1 MGLSEN
7 EVTAASKNDGPP
19 GSRPSDGGHPSVRGK
34 FIFVGDEKFYIKGV
48 TYGAFAPREDGSE
61 FHDLATIEQDFV
73 AMAAHGINTVRISHT
88 VPPVSLL
95 NAAHR
100 QGLRVIVGLSAEQ
113 YVGYIA
119 GREKKTSQIQLLV
132 RKSVRACAGHP
143 ALLCYV
149 LGNEIPAQFV
159 RYIGRSRV
167 ERYLWQ
173 LYHAVKL
180 ENPEAIVTYANYPT
194 TEYLQLPWLDLVCFN
209 VYLETERELG
219 SYIAHLQNIAGDR
232 PLLMGELGLDS
243 FRNGEEEQARSLR
256 WQIRTAF
263 TGGCAGAVVFAWTDE
278 WFRSGSD
285 TATWHFGLTDWDRKP
300 KPALAAVREAFAQP
314 LFSTLPE
321 AKWPRISVIVCTHNG
336 SGTILDCLR
345 GAQRLDYPAIEVII
359 VDDGSTDDT
368 ANIARQFPF
377 AVISISHLGLSTAR
391 NVGLENATGE
401 IVAYIDDDAWPDP
414 HWLIYLALTFR
425 DETCAGAGGPNIRPL
440 GESTVSDCAADSP
453 GGPIHV
459 MLTDV
464 EAEHL
469 PGCNMAFRREALAAV
484 GGFDPVFRTAGD
496 DVDLCWRMQSAG
508 LKLVFSPAAVVW
520 HRAPQSVA
528 AYWNQQ
534 FGYGK
539 AEAILEKKWPDKYN
553 FAGHPIWTGRVYG
566 RGAIPWLPF
575 GMKIYSGIRGRA
587 PFQFIYPS
595 DVGRF
600 GSLFAMPEW
609 HLLVAGLAMLSVVGI
624 FWQPLRIAAPL
635 LILAVSLSLAHAGLN
650 AQAAF
655 TGRKSGI
662 FSNLPRWMLTA
673 LLHLLQPIARL
684 SGRMTAGLD
693 PWRRRQTRASRLPFP
708 GNYSALCAD
717 WHEAQD
723 ALQAFEDGL
732 KAEISSVVVGDSFA
746 PWDLEV
752 RGGIFGGKQ
761 IIMAIEDIGLDR
773 QLIRVRWWPVFPL
786 QVILFVSLFAALA
799 LGAAIDHAPIA
810 SALLACLTLGVL
822 LRAGWEAG
830 AIGAL
835 IEELLKRTI
844 YRERSDPGR

>member
-7 EVTAASKNDGPP
+7 QVTAASKDGGPP
-19 GSRPSDGGHPSVRGK
+19 GSKPSASGRPSVRGK

-48 TYGAFAPREDGSE
+48 TYGAFAPQEDGSE
-61 FHDLATIEQDFV
+61 FHDLATIEQDFA
-73 AMAAHGINTVRISHT
+73 AMAAHGINTVRIPHT

-95 NAAHR
+95 DAAHR

-119 GREKKTSQIQLLV
+119 DGEKDASQIQLLV

-149 LGNEIPAQFV
+149 LGNENPARIV
-159 RYIGRSRV
+159 RYIGRWRV

-173 LYHAVKL
+173 LYHVVKL

-194 TEYLQLPWLDLVCFN
+194 TEYLELPWLDLVCFN
-209 VYLETERELG
+209 VYLETERALA

-285 TATWHFGLTDWDRKP
+285 TATWRFGLTGWDRKP
-300 KPALAAVREAFAQP
+300 KAALAAVGEAFADH
-314 LFSTLPE
+314 LFSTLDE

-345 GAQRLDYPAIEVII
+345 GLQRLDYPAIEVII
-359 VDDGSTDDT
+359 VNDGSTDDT
-368 ANIARQFPF
+368 VDIARQFPF
-377 AVISISHLGLSTAR
+377 DVISISHLGLSTAR
-391 NVGLENATGE
+391 NVGLQNATGE
-401 IVAYIDDDAWPDP
+401 IIAYIDDDAWPDP
-414 HWLIYLALTFR
+414 DWLTYLALTFR
-425 DETCAGAGGPNIRPL
+425 DEACSGAGGPNIRPP

-469 PGCNMAFRREALAAV
+469 PGCNMAFRRDALAAV
-484 GGFDPVFRTAGD
+484 GGFDPAFRTAGD

-539 AEAILEKKWPDKYN
+539 AETILERKWPDKYN

-575 GMKIYSGIRGRA
+575 GMKIYSGIHGRA
-587 PFQFIYPS
+587 PFQFIYAS
-595 DVGRF
+595 NVGRF
-600 GSLFAMPEW
+600 GSLLAMPEW
-609 HLLVAGLAMLSVVGI
+609 HLLVVALAMLSIVGI
-624 FWQPLRIAAPL
+624 VWEPLRIAVPL
-635 LILAVSLSLAHAGLN
+635 LILAVSVSLARAGLN

-655 TGRKSGI
+655 TGSKSGI
-662 FSNLPRWMLTA
+662 FSNLPRWA
-673 LLHLLQPIARL
+673 LAAFLHLFQPIARL
-684 SGRMTAGLD
+684 SGRITAGLH
-693 PWRRRQTRASRLPFP
+693 PWRRRQTRGPKLPFP

-717 WHEAQD
+717 WREA
-723 ALQAFEDGL
+723 
-732 KAEISSVVVGDSFA
+732 
-746 PWDLEV
+746 
-752 RGGIFGGKQ
+752 
-761 IIMAIEDIGLDR
+761 
-773 QLIRVRWWPVFPL
+773 
-786 QVILFVSLFAALA
+786 
-799 LGAAIDHAPIA
+799 
-810 SALLACLTLGVL
+810 
-822 LRAGWEAG
+822 
-830 AIGAL
+830 
-835 IEELLKRTI
+835 
-844 YRERSDPGR
+844 

>member
-1 MGLSEN
+1 MGLIEN
-7 EVTAASKNDGPP
+7 EVTAAAKNGGPP
-19 GSRPSDGGHPSVRGK
+19 GGKPSAGGRPSVRGK

-61 FHDLATIEQDFV
+61 FHDLATIEQDFA
-73 AMAAHGINTVRISHT
+73 AMAAQGINTVRISHT

-95 NAAHR
+95 DAAHR

-119 GREKKTSQIQLLV
+119 SREKETSQIQLLV

-173 LYHAVKL
+173 LYRAVKL

-209 VYLETERELG
+209 VYLETERALA
-219 SYIAHLQNIAGDR
+219 SYIARLQNIAGDR

-278 WFRSGSD
+278 WFRAGSD
-285 TATWHFGLTDWDRKP
+285 TATWRFGLTDWDRKP
-300 KPALAAVREAFAQP
+300 KAALAAVREAFAEQ
-314 LFSTLPE
+314 LSSMLDK
-321 AKWPRISVIVCTHNG
+321 ARWPRISVVVCTYNG

-345 GAQRLDYPAIEVII
+345 GIQRLDYPAIEVII

-368 ANIARQFPF
+368 ARFARQFPF
-377 AVISISHLGLSTAR
+377 KVISISHLGLSTAR
-391 NVGLENATGE
+391 NVGLQNASGE

-414 HWLIYLALTFR
+414 NWLTYLALTFR
-425 DETCAGAGGPNIRPL
+425 DETCAGAGGPNNRPP
-440 GESTVSDCAADSP
+440 GESMVSDCAADSP

-469 PGCNMAFRREALAAV
+469 PGCNMAFRREALVAV
-484 GGFDPVFRTAGD
+484 GGFNPVFHTAGD

-520 HRAPQSVA
+520 HRAPQSVV

-539 AEAILEKKWPDKYN
+539 AEAILERKWPDKYN

-587 PFQFIYPS
+587 PFQFIYAS
-595 DVGRF
+595 DMGRF

-609 HLLVAGLAMLSVVGI
+609 HLLVAGLAMLSIVGI
-624 FWQPLRIAAPL
+624 VWQPLRIAAPL
-635 LILAVSLSLAHAGLN
+635 LILAVNLSLANAGLN
-650 AQAAF
+650 ARAAF
-655 TGRKSGI
+655 TGSKSGI
-662 FSNLPRWMLTA
+662 FSSLPRWMLTA

-684 SGRMTAGLD
+684 SGRITASLH
-693 PWRRRQTRASRLPFP
+693 PWRRSQTRGSKLPFP
-708 GNYSALCAD
+708 GSYSALCAD
-717 WHEAQD
+717 WHEAEN
-723 ALQAFEDGL
+723 ALQKFEEAL
-732 KAEISSVVVGDSFA
+732 KAEISSVIGGDSFA

-773 QLIRVRWWPVFPL
+773 QLIRVRWWPVFPV
-786 QVILFVSLFAALA
+786 QVILLVSLFAALA
-799 LGAAIDHAPIA
+799 LAAAIDHAAIA
-810 SALLACLTLGVL
+810 SALLTCLTLGVL

-830 AIGAL
+830 TVGVL
-835 IEELLKRTI
+835 IEELLRRT
-844 YRERSDPGR
+844 ERDPRP

>member
-1 MGLSEN
+1 MGLSKN
-7 EVTAASKNDGPP
+7 EVIAALKIGGPP
-19 GSRPSDGGHPSVRGK
+19 GSKPSAGGRPSVRGK
-34 FIFVGDEKFYIKGV
+34 FLFVGNEKFYIKGV
-48 TYGAFAPREDGSE
+48 AYGAFAPREDGSE
-61 FHDLATIEQDFV
+61 FHDLAKIERDFV
-73 AMAAHGINTVRISHT
+73 AMAAHGINTVRIPHT

-95 NAAHR
+95 DAAHR

-113 YVGYIA
+113 SVGYLA
-119 GREKKTSQIQLLV
+119 GREKKASQIQLLV
-132 RKSVRACAGHP
+132 RKNVRACAGHP

-173 LYHAVKL
+173 LYRAVKL
-180 ENPEAIVTYANYPT
+180 EDPEAIVTYANYPT

-209 VYLETERELG
+209 VYLETERALA

-243 FRNGEEEQARSLR
+243 LRNGEEEQARSLR
-256 WQIRTAF
+256 WQIGTAF
-263 TGGCAGAVVFAWTDE
+263 TGGCAGAIVFTWTDE

-285 TATWHFGLTDWDRKP
+285 TATWRFGLTDWDRKP
-300 KPALAAVREAFAQP
+300 KAALASVREAFAQQ
-314 LFSTLPE
+314 LFSTQQQ

-336 SGTILDCLR
+336 SETILDCL
-345 GAQRLDYPAIEVII
+345 GGLQRLDYPAIEVII

-368 ANIARQFPF
+368 ANIAREFPF
-377 AVISISHLGLSTAR
+377 DVVSISHLGLSTAR
-391 NVGLENATGE
+391 NVGLQNATGE

-414 HWLIYLALTFR
+414 HWLTYLALTFR
-425 DETCAGAGGPNIRPL
+425 DEACAGAGGPNIRPP
-440 GESTVSDCAADSP
+440 GESVVSDCAADSP

-459 MLTDV
+459 MLSDV

-469 PGCNMAFRREALAAV
+469 PGCNMAFRKEALAAV

-539 AEAILEKKWPDKYN
+539 AEAVLERKWPDKYN
-553 FAGHPIWTGRVYG
+553 FAGHPTWTGRVYG
-566 RGAIPWLPF
+566 RGSIPWLPF
-575 GMKIYSGIRGRA
+575 GTKIYSGIRGRA
-587 PFQFIYPS
+587 PFQFIYLS

-609 HLLVAGLAMLSVVGI
+609 HLLVAGLVMLSIVGI
-624 FWQPLRIAAPL
+624 VWQPLRIVAPL
-635 LILAVSLSLAHAGLN
+635 LVLTVCLSLAHASLN

-655 TGRKSGI
+655 TGGNSGI
-662 FSNLPRWMLTA
+662 FSNIPRWMLTTF
-673 LLHLLQPIARL
+673 LHLLQPIARL
-684 SGRMTAGLD
+684 SGRIAAGLH
-693 PWRRRQTRASRLPFP
+693 PWRRRQRRGSKLPFP
-708 GNYSALCAD
+708 GNYSELCAD
-717 WHEAQD
+717 WHEAQNLLQQFED
-723 ALQAFEDGL
+723 ALKTEVSF
-732 KAEISSVVVGDSFA
+732 VVVCDSFA
-746 PWDLEV
+746 SWDLEV
-752 RGGIFGGKQ
+752 RGGMFGGKQ
-761 IIMAIEDIGLDR
+761 IVMAIEDIGLDR

-799 LGAAIDHAPIA
+799 LGAAIDHAAVA
-810 SALLACLTLGVL
+810 SALLGSLALGVL

-830 AIGAL
+830 TIGAL
-835 IEELLKRTI
+835 IEDLLTR
-844 YRERSDPGR
+844 RVRDPSP

>member
-1 MGLSEN
+1 MGLSKN
-7 EVTAASKNDGPP
+7 EVIAALKIGGPP
-19 GSRPSDGGHPSVRGK
+19 GSKPSAGGRPSVRGK
-34 FIFVGDEKFYIKGV
+34 FLFVGNEKFYIKGV

-61 FHDLATIEQDFV
+61 FHDLAKIERDFV
-73 AMAAHGINTVRISHT
+73 AMAAHGINTVRIPHT

-95 NAAHR
+95 DAAHR

-113 YVGYIA
+113 SVGYLA
-119 GREKKTSQIQLLV
+119 GREKKASQIQLLV
-132 RKSVRACAGHP
+132 RKNVRACAGHP

-173 LYHAVKL
+173 LYRAVKL
-180 ENPEAIVTYANYPT
+180 EDPEAIVTYANYPT

-209 VYLETERELG
+209 VYLETERALA

-243 FRNGEEEQARSLR
+243 LRNGEEEQARSLR
-256 WQIRTAF
+256 WQIGTAF
-263 TGGCAGAVVFAWTDE
+263 TGGCAGAIVFTWTDE

-285 TATWHFGLTDWDRKP
+285 TATWRFGLTDWDRKP
-300 KPALAAVREAFAQP
+300 KAALASVREAFAQQ
-314 LFSTLPE
+314 LFSTQQE

-345 GAQRLDYPAIEVII
+345 GLQRLDYPAIEVII

-368 ANIARQFPF
+368 ANIAREFPF
-377 AVISISHLGLSTAR
+377 DVISISHLGLSTAR
-391 NVGLENATGE
+391 NVGLQNATGE

-414 HWLIYLALTFR
+414 HWLTYLALTFR
-425 DETCAGAGGPNIRPL
+425 DEACAGAGGPNIRPP
-440 GESTVSDCAADSP
+440 GESVVSDCAADSP

-459 MLTDV
+459 MLSDV

-469 PGCNMAFRREALAAV
+469 PGCNMAFRKEALAAV

-496 DVDLCWRMQSAG
+496 DVDLCWSMQSAG
-508 LKLVFSPAAVVW
+508 LKLLFSPAAVVW

-539 AEAILEKKWPDKYN
+539 AEAVLERKWPDKYN
-553 FAGHPIWTGRVYG
+553 FAGHPTWTGRVYG
-566 RGAIPWLPF
+566 RGTIPWLPF

-587 PFQFIYPS
+587 PFQFIYLS

-609 HLLVAGLAMLSVVGI
+609 HLLVAGLVMLSIVGI
-624 FWQPLRIAAPL
+624 VWQPLRIVAPL
-635 LILAVSLSLAHAGLN
+635 LVLTVCLSLAHASLN

-655 TGRKSGI
+655 TGGNSGI
-662 FSNLPRWMLTA
+662 FSNIPRWMLTTF
-673 LLHLLQPIARL
+673 LHLLQPIARL
-684 SGRMTAGLD
+684 SGRIAAGLH
-693 PWRRRQTRASRLPFP
+693 PWRRRQRRGSKLPFP
-708 GNYSALCAD
+708 GNYSELCAD
-717 WHEAQD
+717 WHEAQNLLQQFED
-723 ALQAFEDGL
+723 ALKTEVSF
-732 KAEISSVVVGDSFA
+732 VVVGDSFA
-746 PWDLEV
+746 SWDLEV
-752 RGGIFGGKQ
+752 RGGMFGGKQ
-761 IIMAIEDIGLDR
+761 IVMAIEDIGLDR

-799 LGAAIDHAPIA
+799 LGAAIDHAAVA
-810 SALLACLTLGVL
+810 SALLGSLALGVL

-830 AIGAL
+830 TIGDL
-835 IEELLKRTI
+835 IEDLLTR
-844 YRERSDPGR
+844 RVRDPSP

>member
-1 MGLSEN
+1 MGLSKN
-7 EVTAASKNDGPP
+7 EVIAALKIGGPP
-19 GSRPSDGGHPSVRGK
+19 GSKPSAGGRPSVRGK
-34 FIFVGDEKFYIKGV
+34 FLFVGNEKFYIKGV

-61 FHDLATIEQDFV
+61 FHDLAKIERDFV
-73 AMAAHGINTVRISHT
+73 AMAAHGINTVRIPHT

-95 NAAHR
+95 DAAHR

-113 YVGYIA
+113 YVGYLA
-119 GREKKTSQIQLLV
+119 GREKKASQIQLLV
-132 RKSVRACAGHP
+132 RKNVRACAGHP

-173 LYHAVKL
+173 LYRAVKL
-180 ENPEAIVTYANYPT
+180 EDPEAIVTYANYPT

-209 VYLETERELG
+209 VYLETERALA

-243 FRNGEEEQARSLR
+243 LRNGEEEQARSLR
-256 WQIRTAF
+256 WQIGTAF
-263 TGGCAGAVVFAWTDE
+263 TGGCAGAIVFTWTDE

-285 TATWHFGLTDWDRKP
+285 TATWRFGLTDWDRKP
-300 KPALAAVREAFAQP
+300 KAALASVREAFAQQ
-314 LFSTLPE
+314 LFSTQQE

-336 SGTILDCLR
+336 GL
-345 GAQRLDYPAIEVII
+345 QRLDYPAIEVII

-368 ANIARQFPF
+368 ANIAREFPF
-377 AVISISHLGLSTAR
+377 DVISISHLGLSTAR
-391 NVGLENATGE
+391 NVGLQNATGE

-414 HWLIYLALTFR
+414 HWLTYLALTFR
-425 DETCAGAGGPNIRPL
+425 DEACAGAGGPNIRPP
-440 GESTVSDCAADSP
+440 GESVVSDCAADSP

-459 MLTDV
+459 MLSDV

-469 PGCNMAFRREALAAV
+469 PGCNMAFRKEALAAV

-496 DVDLCWRMQSAG
+496 DVDLCWSMQSAG
-508 LKLVFSPAAVVW
+508 LKLLFSPAAVVW

-539 AEAILEKKWPDKYN
+539 AEAVLERKWPDKYN
-553 FAGHPIWTGRVYG
+553 FAGHPTWTGRVYG
-566 RGAIPWLPF
+566 RGSIPWLPF

-587 PFQFIYPS
+587 PFQFIYLS

-609 HLLVAGLAMLSVVGI
+609 HLLVAGLVMLSIVGI
-624 FWQPLRIAAPL
+624 VWQPLRIVAPL
-635 LILAVSLSLAHAGLN
+635 LVLTVCLSLAHASLN

-655 TGRKSGI
+655 TGSNSGI
-662 FSNLPRWMLTA
+662 FSNIPRWMLTT

-684 SGRMTAGLD
+684 SGRIAAGLH
-693 PWRRRQTRASRLPFP
+693 PWRRRQRRGSKLPFP
-708 GNYSALCAD
+708 GNYSELCAD
-717 WHEAQD
+717 WHEAQNLLQQFED
-723 ALQAFEDGL
+723 ALKTEVSF
-732 KAEISSVVVGDSFA
+732 VVVGDSFA
-746 PWDLEV
+746 SWDLEV

-761 IIMAIEDIGLDR
+761 IVMAIEDIGLDR

-799 LGAAIDHAPIA
+799 LGAAIDHAAVA
-810 SALLACLTLGVL
+810 SALLGSLALGVL

-830 AIGAL
+830 TIGAL
-835 IEELLKRTI
+835 IEDLLTR
-844 YRERSDPGR
+844 RVRDPSP

>member
-1 MGLSEN
+1 MGLSKK
-7 EVTAASKNDGPP
+7 EVTAALKNGGP
-19 GSRPSDGGHPSVRGK
+19 SGGRPSVRGK
-34 FIFVGDEKFYIKGV
+34 FIFVDNEKFYIKGV
-48 TYGAFAPREDGSE
+48 TYGAFAPGEDGSE
-61 FHDLATIEQDFV
+61 FHDLATIERDFV

-95 NAAHR
+95 DAAHR
-100 QGLRVIVGLSAEQ
+100 HGLRVIVGLSAEQ

-119 GREKKTSQIQLLV
+119 GREKEASQIQRLV
-132 RKSVRACAGHP
+132 RKSVRACSGHP
-143 ALLCYV
+143 GLLCYV
-149 LGNEIPAQFV
+149 LGNEIPAQLV

-167 ERYLWQ
+167 EHYLRQ

-180 ENPEAIVTYANYPT
+180 EDPEAIVTYANYPT

-209 VYLETERELG
+209 VYLETECALA
-219 SYIAHLQNIAGDR
+219 SYITHLQNIAGDR
-232 PLLMGELGLDS
+232 PLLISELGLDS

-278 WFRSGSD
+278 WYRSGSD
-285 TATWHFGLTDWDRKP
+285 TATWRFGLTDWDRKP
-300 KPALAAVREAFAQP
+300 KAALAAVSEAFAQQ
-314 LFSTLPE
+314 LLSTLRE

-336 SGTILDCLR
+336 SGTILACLR
-345 GAQRLDYPAIEVII
+345 GVQRLNYPAMEVII

-377 AVISISHLGLSTAR
+377 DVISISHLGLSTAR
-391 NVGLENATGE
+391 NVGLQHATGE

-414 HWLIYLALTFR
+414 DWLTYLAITFR
-425 DETCAGAGGPNIRPL
+425 DEAYAGAGGPNIRPP
-440 GESTVSDCAADSP
+440 GESMVSDSVADSP

-469 PGCNMAFRREALAAV
+469 PGCNMAFRRDALAAV
-484 GGFDPVFRTAGD
+484 GGFDPIFRTAGD

-508 LKLVFSPAAVVW
+508 FKLVFSPAAVVW

-528 AYWNQQ
+528 AFWNQQ
-534 FGYGK
+534 LGYGK
-539 AEAILEKKWPDKYN
+539 AEAILERKWPDKYN

-575 GMKIYSGIRGRA
+575 GMRIYSGVRGRA
-587 PFQFIYPS
+587 PFQFVYAS
-595 DVGRF
+595 SLGRF

-609 HLLVAGLAMLSVVGI
+609 YLLVAGLAILSLVGI
-624 FWQPLRIAAPL
+624 VWQPSRVAAPL

-650 AQAAF
+650 AQVAF
-655 TGRKSGI
+655 TGSECGR
-662 FSNLPRWMLTA
+662 FSNLLCWMLTA

-684 SGRMTAGLD
+684 SGRIIAGLH
-693 PWRRRQTRASRLPFP
+693 PWRRRQTRGFKLPLP
-708 GNYSALCAD
+708 GNYSALCAN
-717 WHEAQD
+717 WHEAEN
-723 ALQAFEDGL
+723 ALQEFEEAL

-746 PWDLEV
+746 PWDLQV

-761 IIMAIEDIGLDR
+761 IIMAIEDFGLDR

-799 LGAAIDHAPIA
+799 MGAAIDHAAIA
-810 SALLACLTLGVL
+810 SAFLASLALGAL

-830 AIGAL
+830 TIEAL
-835 IEELLKRTI
+835 IEELLKRTV
-844 YRERSDPGR
+844 RDPPP

>member
-1 MGLSEN
+1 MGLSKN
-7 EVTAASKNDGPP
+7 EVIAALKIGGPP
-19 GSRPSDGGHPSVRGK
+19 GSKPSAGGRPSVRGK
-34 FIFVGDEKFYIKGV
+34 FLFVGNEKFYIKGV
-48 TYGAFAPREDGSE
+48 AYGAFAPREDGSE
-61 FHDLATIEQDFV
+61 FHDLAKIERDFV
-73 AMAAHGINTVRISHT
+73 AMAAHGINTVRIPHT

-95 NAAHR
+95 DAAHR

-113 YVGYIA
+113 YVGYLA
-119 GREKKTSQIQLLV
+119 GREKKASQIQLLV
-132 RKSVRACAGHP
+132 RKNVRACAGHP

-173 LYHAVKL
+173 LYRAVKL
-180 ENPEAIVTYANYPT
+180 EDPEAIVTYANYPT

-209 VYLETERELG
+209 VYLETERALA

-243 FRNGEEEQARSLR
+243 LRNGEEEQARSLR
-256 WQIRTAF
+256 WQIGTAF
-263 TGGCAGAVVFAWTDE
+263 TGGCAGAIVFTWTDE

-285 TATWHFGLTDWDRKP
+285 TATWRFGLTDWDRKP
-300 KPALAAVREAFAQP
+300 KAALASVREAFAQQ
-314 LFSTLPE
+314 LFSTQQE

-345 GAQRLDYPAIEVII
+345 GLQRLDYPAIEVII

-368 ANIARQFPF
+368 ANIAREFPF
-377 AVISISHLGLSTAR
+377 DVISISHLGLSTAR
-391 NVGLENATGE
+391 NVGLQNATGE

-414 HWLIYLALTFR
+414 HWLTYLALTFR
-425 DETCAGAGGPNIRPL
+425 DEACAGAGGPNIRPP
-440 GESTVSDCAADSP
+440 GESVVSDCAADSP

-459 MLTDV
+459 MLSDV

-469 PGCNMAFRREALAAV
+469 PGCNMAFRKEALAAV

-496 DVDLCWRMQSAG
+496 DVDLCWSMQSAG
-508 LKLVFSPAAVVW
+508 LKLLFSPAAVVW

-539 AEAILEKKWPDKYN
+539 AEAVLERKWPDKYN
-553 FAGHPIWTGRVYG
+553 FAGHPTWTGRVYG
-566 RGAIPWLPF
+566 RGSIPWLPF

-587 PFQFIYPS
+587 PFQFIYLS

-609 HLLVAGLAMLSVVGI
+609 HLLVAGLVMLSIVGI
-624 FWQPLRIAAPL
+624 VWQPLRIVAPL
-635 LILAVSLSLAHAGLN
+635 LVLTVCLSLAHASLN

-655 TGRKSGI
+655 TGSNSGI
-662 FSNLPRWMLTA
+662 FSNIPRWMLTT

-684 SGRMTAGLD
+684 SGRIAAGLH
-693 PWRRRQTRASRLPFP
+693 PWRRRQRRGSKLPFP
-708 GNYSALCAD
+708 GNYSELCAD
-717 WHEAQD
+717 WHEAQNLLQQFED
-723 ALQAFEDGL
+723 ALKTEVSF
-732 KAEISSVVVGDSFA
+732 VVVGDSFA
-746 PWDLEV
+746 SWDLEV

-761 IIMAIEDIGLDR
+761 IVMAIEDIGLDR

-799 LGAAIDHAPIA
+799 LGAAIDHAAVA
-810 SALLACLTLGVL
+810 SALLGSLALGVL

-830 AIGAL
+830 TIGAL
-835 IEELLKRTI
+835 IEDLLTR
-844 YRERSDPGR
+844 RVRDPSP

>member
-7 EVTAASKNDGPP
+7 EVTAASKNGRPP
-19 GSRPSDGGHPSVRGK
+19 GSKPSAGGRPSIRGK
-34 FIFVGDEKFYIKGV
+34 FIFVGNEKFYVKGV

-61 FHDLATIEQDFV
+61 FHDLATIERDFV

-88 VPPVSLL
+88 VPPLSLL
-95 NAAHR
+95 DAAHR

-119 GREKKTSQIQLLV
+119 DREKEASQIQLFV
-132 RKSVRACAGHP
+132 RKNVRASVGHP

-159 RYIGRSRV
+159 RYIGRSRI

-173 LYHAVKL
+173 LYHVVKL
-180 ENPEAIVTYANYPT
+180 EDPEAIVTYANYPT

-209 VYLETERELG
+209 VYLETERALA
-219 SYIAHLQNIAGDR
+219 SYIARLQNIAGDR

-243 FRNGEEEQARSLR
+243 FRNGEKEQARSLR

-263 TGGCAGAVVFAWTDE
+263 NGGCAGAVVFAWTDE

-285 TATWHFGLTDWDRKP
+285 TTTWRFGLTDWDRKP
-300 KPALAAVREAFAQP
+300 KAALAAVGEAFAEQ
-314 LFSTLPE
+314 LFSTLDK
-321 AKWPRISVIVCTHNG
+321 AKWPPISVIVCTHNG
-336 SGTILDCLR
+336 SGTIRDCLR
-345 GAQRLDYPAIEVII
+345 GLQRLDYPAIEVII

-377 AVISISHLGLSTAR
+377 GVISTSHLGLSNAR
-391 NVGLENATGE
+391 NVGLQNATSE
-401 IVAYIDDDAWPDP
+401 IVAYIDDDAWPDT
-414 HWLIYLALTFR
+414 HWLTYLALTFR
-425 DETCAGAGGPNIRPL
+425 DQTCAGAGGPNIRPPP

-469 PGCNMAFRREALAAV
+469 PGCNMAFRREALVSV

-508 LKLVFSPAAVVW
+508 FKMAFSPAAVVW

-539 AEAILEKKWPDKYN
+539 AEAILERKWPDKYN
-553 FAGHPIWTGRVYG
+553 IAGHPVWTGRVYG

-595 DVGRF
+595 GVGRF
-600 GSLFAMPEW
+600 GSLFALPEW
-609 HLLVAGLAMLSVVGI
+609 HLLIAALAMLSIVG
-624 FWQPLRIAAPL
+624 FVWEPLRITAPL

-650 AQAAF
+650 AQAAL
-655 TGRKSGI
+655 TDSKLGI
-662 FSNLPRWMLTA
+662 FSNLTRWMLTA

-684 SGRMTAGLD
+684 SGRITASLH
-693 PWRRRQTRASRLPFP
+693 PWCRRQTRGSKLPFP
-708 GNYSALCAD
+708 GSYSSLYAD
-717 WHEAQD
+717 WHKAENVLHEFEEA
-723 ALQAFEDGL
+723 L

-761 IIMAIEDIGLDR
+761 IIMAIEDIGLGR

-786 QVILFVSLFAALA
+786 QVILLASLFTALA
-799 LGAAIDHAPIA
+799 LGAAIDHASIA
-810 SALLACLTLGVL
+810 SALLAFLALGIL

-830 AIGAL
+830 TIGAL
-835 IEELLKRTI
+835 IEELLKCTVC
-844 YRERSDPGR
+844 DLPP

>member
-1 MGLSEN
+1 MGLSKN
-7 EVTAASKNDGPP
+7 EVTAASKTGGPSGGKP
-19 GSRPSDGGHPSVRGK
+19 LPAGRPAVRGK
-34 FIFVGDEKFYIKGV
+34 FIFVGNEKFYIKGA

-61 FHDLATIEQDFV
+61 FHDLATIERDFV
-73 AMAAHGINTVRISHT
+73 AMAAHGINTVRISHA

-95 NAAHR
+95 DAAHR
-100 QGLRVIVGLSAEQ
+100 HGLRVIVGLSAEQ

-119 GREKKTSQIQLLV
+119 GREKGASRIQLWV

-167 ERYLWQ
+167 ERYLCK

-180 ENPEAIVTYANYPT
+180 EDPEAIVTYANYPT

-209 VYLETERELG
+209 VYLETEPALA

-285 TATWHFGLTDWDRKP
+285 TATWRFGLTDWDRRP
-300 KPALAAVREAFAQP
+300 KAALSAVREAFTQQS
-314 LFSTLPE
+314 FSTFHE

-345 GAQRLDYPAIEVII
+345 GIQRLDYPAMEVII

-377 AVISISHLGLSTAR
+377 DVISISHLGLSTAR
-391 NVGLENATGE
+391 NVGLQNATGE

-414 HWLIYLALTFR
+414 DWLTYLAITFR
-425 DETCAGAGGPNIRPL
+425 DETYAGAGGPNIRPP
-440 GESTVSDCAADSP
+440 GESTVSDSVADSP

-469 PGCNMAFRREALAAV
+469 PGCNMAFRRNALAAV

-508 LKLVFSPAAVVW
+508 FKLVFSPAAVVW

-539 AEAILEKKWPDKYN
+539 AEAILERKWPDKYN
-553 FAGHPIWTGRVYG
+553 LAGHPIWTGRVYG

-575 GMKIYSGIRGRA
+575 GMRIYSGVRGRA
-587 PFQFIYPS
+587 PFQFVYAS
-595 DVGRF
+595 SLGRF
-600 GSLFAMPEW
+600 GSLFATPEW
-609 HLLVAGLAMLSVVGI
+609 HLLVAGLAILSIVGI
-624 FWQPLRIAAPL
+624 VWQPLRIAAPL
-635 LILAVSLSLAHAGLN
+635 LILSVSLSLARAGLN

-655 TGRKSGI
+655 TGSKSGI
-662 FSNLPRWMLTA
+662 FSNLPRWILTA

-684 SGRMTAGLD
+684 SGRIAADLH
-693 PWRRRQTRASRLPFP
+693 PWRRRQTRGSKLPLP
-708 GNYSALCAD
+708 SNYSALCAD
-717 WHEAQD
+717 WREAEN
-723 ALQAFEDGL
+723 ALQEFEEAL

-752 RGGIFGGKQ
+752 RGGVFGGKQ
-761 IIMAIEDIGLDR
+761 IVMAIEDIGLDR

-786 QVILFVSLFAALA
+786 QVVLFAGLFAALA
-799 LGAAIDHAPIA
+799 LGAAIDHAAIA
-810 SALLACLTLGVL
+810 SAFLASLALGVL
-822 LRAGWEAG
+822 LRAGWEA
-830 AIGAL
+830 ATVGAL
-835 IEELLKRTI
+835 IEELLKR
-844 YRERSDPGR
+844 RVRNPPP

>member
-7 EVTAASKNDGPP
+7 EVTAASKNGRPP
-19 GSRPSDGGHPSVRGK
+19 GSKPSAGGRPSVRGK
-34 FIFVGDEKFYIKGV
+34 FIFVGNEKFYIKGV

-61 FHDLATIEQDFV
+61 FHDLEKIERDFV
-73 AMAAHGINTVRISHT
+73 AMAAHGINAVRIPHT
-88 VPPVSLL
+88 VPPGSLL
-95 NAAHR
+95 DAAYR

-119 GREKKTSQIQLLV
+119 GREKEASQIQLSV

-149 LGNEIPAQFV
+149 LGNEIPVQFV

-180 ENPEAIVTYANYPT
+180 EDPEAIVTYANYPT

-209 VYLETERELG
+209 VYLETERALAR
-219 SYIAHLQNIAGDR
+219 YIAHLQNIAGDR
-232 PLLMGELGLDS
+232 PLLMGEIGLDS

-285 TATWHFGLTDWDRKP
+285 TATWRFGLTDWDRKP
-300 KPALAAVREAFAQP
+300 KAALAAVRDAFAEQ
-314 LFSTLPE
+314 LFSTLDE

-336 SGTILDCLR
+336 SGTILDCL
-345 GAQRLDYPAIEVII
+345 GGLQRLDYPAIEVII
-359 VDDGSTDDT
+359 IDDGSTDDT
-368 ANIARQFPF
+368 AKIARQFPF
-377 AVISISHLGLSTAR
+377 HVISISHLGLSNAR
-391 NVGLENATGE
+391 NIGLQNATGE

-414 HWLIYLALTFR
+414 HWLTYLALTFR
-425 DETCAGAGGPNIRPL
+425 DEACAGAGGPNIRPP
-440 GESTVSDCAADSP
+440 GENTVSDCAADSP

-469 PGCNMAFRREALAAV
+469 PGCNMAFRKEALAAV

-539 AEAILEKKWPDKYN
+539 AETILERKWPDKYN
-553 FAGHPIWTGRVYG
+553 FAGHPVWTGRVYG

-609 HLLVAGLAMLSVVGI
+609 HLLVAGLAMLSIVGI
-624 FWQPLRIAAPL
+624 VWQALRIAAPL
-635 LILAVSLSLAHAGLN
+635 LVLAVSLSLAHAGLN
-650 AQAAF
+650 AYAAI
-655 TGRKSGI
+655 TGSKSGM
-662 FSNLPRWMLTA
+662 FWNFPRWMLTA
-673 LLHLLQPIARL
+673 LLHLFQPIARL
-684 SGRMTAGLD
+684 SGRIIAGLH
-693 PWRRRQTRASRLPFP
+693 PWRRKQARGSKFPFP
-708 GNYSALCAD
+708 GNYSALCTD
-717 WHEAQD
+717 WHEAED
-723 ALQAFEDGL
+723 ALQRFEYAL
-732 KAEISSVVVGDSFA
+732 RAEVSSVVVADSFA
-746 PWDLEV
+746 AWDLEV

-761 IIMAIEDIGLDR
+761 IIMAIEDIGLDQ

-786 QVILFVSLFAALA
+786 QVVLFVSLCAVLALA
-799 LGAAIDHAPIA
+799 AAIDHAAVA
-810 SALLACLTLGVL
+810 SVLLAFLALAVL

-830 AIGAL
+830 TIGVL
-835 IEELLKRTI
+835 IEELLTRTV
-844 YRERSDPGR
+844 RAPPP

>member
-1 MGLSEN
+1 MGLSKN
-7 EVTAASKNDGPP
+7 EVIAALKIGGPP
-19 GSRPSDGGHPSVRGK
+19 GSKPSAGGRPSVRGK
-34 FIFVGDEKFYIKGV
+34 FLFVGNEKFYIKGV
-48 TYGAFAPREDGSE
+48 AYGAFAPREDGSE
-61 FHDLATIEQDFV
+61 FHDLAKIERDFV
-73 AMAAHGINTVRISHT
+73 AMAAHGSNTVRIPHT

-95 NAAHR
+95 DAADR

-113 YVGYIA
+113 YVGYLA
-119 GREKKTSQIQLLV
+119 GREKKPSQIQLLV

-167 ERYLWQ
+167 ERYLSQ
-173 LYHAVKL
+173 LYHVVKL
-180 ENPEAIVTYANYPT
+180 EDPEAIVSYANYPT
-194 TEYLQLPWLDLVCFN
+194 TEYVQLPWLDLVCFN
-209 VYLETERELG
+209 VYLETQRALA
-219 SYIAHLQNIAGDR
+219 SYIAHLQTIAGDR

-278 WFRSGSD
+278 WFRAGSD
-285 TATWHFGLTDWDRKP
+285 TATWRFGLTDWDRKP
-300 KPALAAVREAFAQP
+300 KAALAAVREAFAEQ
-314 LFSTLPE
+314 LSSMLDK
-321 AKWPRISVIVCTHNG
+321 ARWPRISVVVCTYNG

-345 GAQRLDYPAIEVII
+345 GIQRLDYPAIEVII

-368 ANIARQFPF
+368 ARFARQFPF
-377 AVISISHLGLSTAR
+377 KVISISHLGLSTAR
-391 NVGLENATGE
+391 NVGLQNTSGE

-414 HWLIYLALTFR
+414 NWLTYLALTFR
-425 DETCAGAGGPNIRPL
+425 DEACAGAGGPNIRPP

-469 PGCNMAFRREALAAV
+469 PGCNMAFRRDALAAV
-484 GGFDPVFRTAGD
+484 GGFDPAFRTAGD

-508 LKLVFSPAAVVW
+508 LKLVFSPSAVVW
-520 HRAPQSVA
+520 HRAPRSLA

-539 AEAILEKKWPDKYN
+539 AEAVLERKWPDKYN
-553 FAGHPIWTGRVYG
+553 FAGHPTWTGRVYG
-566 RGAIPWLPF
+566 RGTIPWLPF

-587 PFQFIYPS
+587 PFQFIYLS

-609 HLLVAGLAMLSVVGI
+609 HLLVAGLVMLSIVGI
-624 FWQPLRIAAPL
+624 VWQPMRIAVPL
-635 LILAVSLSLAHAGLN
+635 LIFAVSLSLVHAGLN

-655 TGRKSGI
+655 TGSKSGI
-662 FSNLPRWMLTA
+662 FANLPRWMLTT

-684 SGRMTAGLD
+684 SGRIAAGLH
-693 PWRRRQTRASRLPFP
+693 PWRRRQRRGSKLPFP
-708 GNYSALCAD
+708 GNYSELCAD
-717 WHEAQD
+717 WHEAQNLLQQFED
-723 ALQAFEDGL
+723 ALKTEVSF
-732 KAEISSVVVGDSFA
+732 VVVGDSFA
-746 PWDLEV
+746 SWDLEV

-761 IIMAIEDIGLDR
+761 IVMAIEDIGLDR

-799 LGAAIDHAPIA
+799 LGAAIDHAAVA
-810 SALLACLTLGVL
+810 SALLGSLALGVL

-830 AIGAL
+830 TIGDL
-835 IEELLKRTI
+835 IEELFTRTV
-844 YRERSDPGR
+844 RGPPP